1 MARETPIVLI
11 SDIGMP
17 GEDGLALI
25 SRVRALN
32 DQRGAIPA
40 IALTAYARTED
51 RVKAVHAGFEL
62 HLSKPVEPVELIAMV
77 RSLARRYAED
87 AGPAIQ

>member
-1 MARETPIVLI
+1 
-11 SDIGMP
+11 MP

-25 SRVRALN
+25 RRVRGLT
-32 DQRGAIPA
+32 DQRAAIPA

-51 RVKAVHAGFEL
+51 RVKAVHAGFQL
-62 HLSKPVEPVELIAMV
+62 HLSKPVEPIELIAMV
-77 RSLARRYAED
+77 KSLTRRYAED